1 MSKQDIMSIVDKLP
15 DNATIEDIMYSL
27 YIIQKHDKAMGDIAS
42 GNVFTSDEVRN
53 SLDAQR

>member
-27 YIIQKHDKAMGDIAS
+27 YILQKHDKAMGDIAS
-42 GNVFTSDEVRN
+42 GNVCTSDEVRN
-53 SLDAQR
+53 SLGAQR